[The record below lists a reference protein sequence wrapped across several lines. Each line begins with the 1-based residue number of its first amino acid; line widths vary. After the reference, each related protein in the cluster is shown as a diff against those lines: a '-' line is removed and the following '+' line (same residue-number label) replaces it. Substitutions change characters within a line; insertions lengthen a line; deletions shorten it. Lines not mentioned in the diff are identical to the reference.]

1 MVQGREEVMSMKWN
15 IEERKG
21 NENEIQFKFLEHK
34 TVIVFRD
41 AEKLEAMRR
50 EAREQAETYM
60 SYHGLK

>member
-1 MVQGREEVMSMKWN
+1 MKWN

-21 NENEIQFKFLEHK
+21 NVNEIQFKFLEHR
-34 TVIVFRD
+34 TVIVYAD

-50 EAREQAETYM
+50 EAREQAEMYM